1 MEKLLRKTGINQ
13 SLRLLLIVASFV
25 FGSSAWGQTTTTIF
39 SETFDNFGFDG
50 GNDGNFSK
58 ASGTAL
64 NGSDTGFDNS
74 GWTTNYVYGAN
85 KCVKIGGGSK
95 QGFITTP
102 SLNFTGS
109 ATLKFRAGAWKNA
122 KEKTQIYVS
131 ITNGKLNNEASQIL
145 VDIAA
150 ADFKDITIEITDV
163 TSNPTITFKGYQA
176 SNSRFFLDDVVITQT
191 TTSGGGGETTLT
203 DRNLS
208 FGETKSF
215 DAEVGGTFSA
225 PTLTGVTDGVT
236 YASSNET
243 VASVN
248 ASTGAVTI
256 NGMGY
261 AKITA
266 SAEADATYNADSDFY
281 YIYVYDSGTIEKLK
295 TYITSS
301 TATDIYFNL
310 TSNAVVTYAATK
322 YAFMEDGHA
331 GIYIYKSGHGLTAG
345 NSFTGKVIAK
355 GLLYNQLY
363 EFSDFT
369 PANAAGTADIPV
381 TGWTIQDLT
390 DSGNTGYKMAES
402 MRVKLTGVTATTS
415 ATGKSCTIEQGGYS
429 TTLALYNSL
438 SVTAGG
444 VYDIT
449 GYPYNN
455 NGTWEFRVYEESCLK
470 QKGGKTAATVTFAH
484 ESYTVET
491 NGNITVS
498 ATTNSTAAI
507 VYSISPAD
515 GNVSIDVNTGK
526 ILAGAT
532 AGTYTITATV
542 PENESYTSAS
552 ADCELTVKAP
562 SFNIAAPT
570 YYKKITSTDELAV
583 GGTYLIVCEGAKKAL
598 SATVSTVGYTQGE
611 NNTVTNETAA
621 TLGEFEL
628 IGTDE
633 NYKGAPLYEFLVDN
647 KYLSGTT
654 STTISLATS
663 VSNKTKWIVD
673 FDEDGNVEIDNY
685 STVTASTP
693 RGLLFQTG
701 QTIKHYAISNRGSS
715 NFPALQLYQKVTD
728 LAIST
733 LTNGYAT
740 FVTDVPY
747 VMPKGACGYAVTVAP
762 QAGVIKKQVAYDE
775 GKQVPA
781 QTALLIGGA
790 SGTNYYPA
798 VLKENVAATYTGE
811 NYMEGKRT
819 EEGYTNSQ
827 KGVAVFYYKL
837 ALNSASKPGFY
848 YGAADGAA
856 FQLTKPTTAYLA
868 VPQSITPVNGYLIDF
883 DGEET
888 GISTI
893 APTNGNADGA
903 IYNLN
908 GIRMTQTL
916 RNLPK
921 GVYIVNGKKVIK

>member
-1 MEKLLRKTGINQ
+1 MVKGEWTSFEIDITG
-13 SLRLLLIVASFV
+13 V
-25 FGSSAWGQTTTTIF
+25 
-39 SETFDNFGFDG
+39 EE
-50 GNDGNFSK
+50 
-58 ASGTAL
+58 
-64 NGSDTGFDNS
+64 NS
-74 GWTTNYVYGAN
+74 NP
-85 KCVKIGGGSK
+85 KI
-95 QGFITTP
+95 T
-102 SLNFTGS
+102 
-109 ATLKFRAGAWKNA
+109 
-122 KEKTQIYVS
+122 
-131 ITNGKLNNEASQIL
+131 
-145 VDIAA
+145 IAA
-150 ADFKDITIEITDV
+150 TK
-163 TSNPTITFKGYQA
+163 
-176 SNSRFFLDDVVITQT
+176 RFFLDEVKVTQT
-191 TTSGGGGETTLT
+191 TSSGGGETTLT

-208 FGETKSF
+208 FGATTSF
-215 DAEVGGTFSA
+215 DAEVDGTFSA

-236 YASSNET
+236 YASSKEA
-243 VASVN
+243 VASVD
-248 ASTGAVTI
+248 AQTGAVTI
-256 NGMGY
+256 YGMGH
-261 AKITA
+261 ATITA
-266 SAEADATYNADSDFY
+266 SADADATYKAGSASYD
-281 YIYVYDSGTIEKLK
+281 IYVYGKGTIEDLK
-295 TYITSS
+295 AYITSE
-301 TATDIYFNL
+301 TETDIYFNF
-310 TSNAVVTYAATK
+310 TSTAVVTGTNTSN
-322 YAFMEDGHA
+322 AFMEDGSA
-331 GIYIYKSGHGLTAG
+331 GIYLYKNGHGLTAG
-345 NSFTGKVIAK
+345 NSFTGKVKATGMLFK
-355 GLLYNQLY
+355 DSY
-363 EFSDFT
+363 ELTEFI
-369 PANAAGTADIPV
+369 PANTAGTADIPV
-381 TGWTIQDLT
+381 TDWTIQDLT
-390 DSGNTGYKMAES
+390 GSGDNAGYKMYES
-402 MRVKLTGVTATTS
+402 MRVKLTGVTVTS
-415 ATGKSCTIEQGGYS
+415 DLTNKMCTIEQDGYS
-429 TTLALYNSL
+429 TTLYLNQTDWTVTNGTTYN
-438 SVTAGG
+438 
-444 VYDIT
+444 IT
-449 GYPYNN
+449 GYPTIY
-455 NGTWEFRVYEESCLK
+455 NGTWEFKVIDEADLKATGES
-470 QKGGKTAATVTFAH
+470 KTAATVTFAQ
-484 ESYTVET
+484 ESYSVQT
-491 NGNITVS
+491 NGEITVS

-515 GNVSIDVNTGK
+515 GNVSINENTGY
-526 ILAGAT
+526 IVAGAT

-542 PENESYTSAS
+542 AENENFTSAS
-552 ADCELTVKAP
+552 ATCPLTVKAP

-663 VSNKTKWIVD
+663 VSDKTKWIVD

-728 LAIST
+728 LAISP

-762 QAGVIKKQVAYDE
+762 QAGVITKAEAYTE
-775 GKQVPA
+775 GEQVPA

-790 SGTNYYPA
+790 LGTNYYPA
-798 VLKENVAATYTGE
+798 VLKEDVTATYSGE
-811 NYMEGKRT
+811 NYMEGRRT
-819 EEGYTNSQ
+819 AEGYTNSQ
-827 KGVAVFYYKL
+827 KGVAVYYYKL
-837 ALNSASKPGFY
+837 ALNNESKPGFY
-848 YGAADGAA
+848 YGVAGGAA

>member
-25 FGSSAWGQTTTTIF
+25 FGSSANVWAEDTIVDFSAGLPSDWENTSGTIAKQNYADANCLQLQTGATIQSPAYATAFESMKLNIARSGKGTTMTLSYQIGKNAAVTIETFSLSSKGKF
-39 SETFDNFGFDG
+39 SEQI
-50 GNDGNFSK
+50 
-58 ASGTAL
+58 
-64 NGSDTGFDNS
+64 
-74 GWTTNYVYGAN
+74 V
-85 KCVKIGGGSK
+85 
-95 QGFITTP
+95 
-102 SLNFTGS
+102 
-109 ATLKFRAGAWKNA
+109 TLP
-122 KEKTQIYVS
+122 
-131 ITNGKLNNEASQIL
+131 
-145 VDIAA
+145 AA
-150 ADFKDITIEITDV
+150 AQVSGVKFILKSETASFYVNKITLT
-163 TSNPTITFKGYQA
+163 PK
-176 SNSRFFLDDVVITQT
+176 
-191 TTSGGGGETTLT
+191 TTSGGGSETTLT

-208 FGETKSF
+208 FGATTSF

-225 PTLTGVTDGVT
+225 PTLTGVTDGVAYT
-236 YASSNET
+236 SSNKA

-266 SAEADATYNADSDFY
+266 SAEEGATYKAGSDFY

-301 TATDIYFNL
+301 TATDIYFKL
-310 TSNAVVTYAATK
+310 TSTAVVTYAATN
-322 YAFMEDGHA
+322 YAYMEDGHA
-331 GIYIYKSGHGLTAG
+331 GIYIYKSSHGLTAG
-345 NSFTGKVIAK
+345 NSFTGKVKAK
-355 GLLYNQLY
+355 GMLFRQLY
-363 EFSDFT
+363 ELSDFT
-369 PANAAGTADIPV
+369 FANAAGTADIPV
-381 TGWTIQDLT
+381 TNWTIQDLT

-415 ATGKSCTIEQGGYS
+415 ATGTSCTIEQGGYS

-455 NGTWEFRVYEESCLK
+455 NGTWEFRVYEESCLE
-470 QKGGKTAATVTFAH
+470 QKGGKTAATVTFAQ

-515 GNVSIDVNTGK
+515 GNVEIDENKGY
-526 ILAGAT
+526 IIAGAT

-542 PENESYTSAS
+542 AENESYTSAS

-570 YYKKITSTDELAV
+570 YYKKITSTDELAA
-583 GGTYLIVCEGAKKAL
+583 GATYLIVCEEENCAIGSISSSKGQPTPITYTANNEKGINIISDIAQAAEYLLERNPDGSLSLKNGTSYLKASSGSNTDL
-598 SATVSTVGYTQGE
+598 A
-611 NNTVTNETAA
+611 NNTTANTNNE
-621 TLGEFEL
+621 
-628 IGTDE
+628 
-633 NYKGAPLYEFLVDN
+633 
-647 KYLSGTT
+647 
-654 STTISLATS
+654 
-663 VSNKTKWIVD
+663 KWT
-673 FDEDGNVEIDNY
+673 FAFNDGNVELVSKVSTSRHLIYRAGTSNVFGNY
-685 STVTASTP
+685 GKSSTGAEYKKV
-693 RGLLFQTG
+693 
-701 QTIKHYAISNRGSS
+701 
-715 NFPALQLYQKVTD
+715 QLYQKVTD

-747 VMPKGACGYAVTVAP
+747 AMPKGTCGYAVTVAP
-762 QAGVIKKQVAYDE
+762 HVGVITKTEAYTE
-775 GKQVPA
+775 GSQVPA

-790 SGTNYYPA
+790 PGTNYYPA
-798 VLKENVAATYTGE
+798 VLKEDVAATYTGE

-819 EEGYTNSQ
+819 EEGNTDTQ
-827 KGVAVFYYKL
+827 KGVAVYYYKL

-883 DGEET
+883 EGEET

-893 APTNGNADGA
+893 APTNGNADSA

>member
-13 SLRLLLIVASFV
+13 SLRLLLIIASLV
-25 FGSSAWGQTTTTIF
+25 FGSSANVGAEDLTTTFDWAGSKTATGGKTDYVVTQSHVTLTF
-39 SETFDNFGFDG
+39 SL
-50 GNDGNFSK
+50 
-58 ASGTAL
+58 GTAS
-64 NGSDTGFDNS
+64 NAPRTNKEGSVRMYAGTQLTISLEGDYVIKQDHFTP
-74 GWTTNYVYGAN
+74 TTKSY
-85 KCVKIGGGSK
+85 
-95 QGFITTP
+95 
-102 SLNFTGS
+102 
-109 ATLKFRAGAWKNA
+109 
-122 KEKTQIYVS
+122 
-131 ITNGKLNNEASQIL
+131 
-145 VDIAA
+145 
-150 ADFKDITIEITDV
+150 
-163 TSNPTITFKGYQA
+163 NPTKLKYNGTSLTSDSWVLSSKEQAASVTLNASEAARFKKIVVTYA
-176 SNSRFFLDDVVITQT
+176 S
-191 TTSGGGGETTLT
+191 TSTGGGGETTLT
-203 DRNLS
+203 DRKLS
-208 FGETKSF
+208 FGETMSF

-225 PTLTGVTDGVT
+225 PMLTGVTDGVT
-236 YASSNET
+236 YASSNEA

-248 ASTGAVTI
+248 ATTGVVTI

-266 SAEADATYNADSDFY
+266 SAEADATYKAGSAFY
-281 YIYVYDSGTIEKLK
+281 DIYVYGKGTIEDLK
-295 TYITSS
+295 AYITS
-301 TATDIYFNL
+301 TTETDIYFNL
-310 TSNAVVTYAATK
+310 TTTAVVTYAATN
-322 YAFMEDGHA
+322 YAYMEDGHA
-331 GIYIYKSGHGLTAG
+331 GIYIYKSSHGLTAG
-345 NSFTGKVIAK
+345 NSFTGKVKAK
-355 GLLYNQLY
+355 GMLYRQLY
-363 EFSDFT
+363 ELSDFT
-369 PANAAGTADIPV
+369 FANAAGNADIPV
-381 TGWTIQDLT
+381 TGRTIQYLT
-390 DSGNTGYKMAES
+390 DSENAGYKKAES

-415 ATGKSCTIEQGGYS
+415 ATGTSCTIEQDGAS

-455 NGTWEFRVYEESCLK
+455 NGTWEFRVYEESCLE
-470 QKGGKTAATVTFAH
+470 QKGGKTTATVTFAQ

-491 NGNITVS
+491 NGNITAS

-552 ADCELTVKAP
+552 ADCELTVVAP
-562 SFNIAAPT
+562 TINITAPT
-570 YYKKITSTDELAV
+570 YYKKITSTDDLV
-583 GGTYLIVCEGAKKAL
+583 PGGTYLIVCENAIKGL
-598 SATVSTVGYTQGE
+598 SATASTVGYTQGE

-628 IGTDE
+628 IDTSEDY
-633 NYKGAPLYEFLVDN
+633 NGAPLYEFLVDN

-663 VSNKTKWIVD
+663 VSDKTKWIVD
-673 FDEDGNVEIDNY
+673 FDEDGNVEIDSY

-701 QTIKHYAISNRGSS
+701 QAIKHYAISNRGSS
-715 NFPALQLYQKVTD
+715 NFSALQLYQKVTD

-747 VMPKGACGYAVTVAP
+747 AMPKGTCGYAVTVAP
-762 QAGVIKKQVAYDE
+762 QAGVITKTEAYTE
-775 GKQVPA
+775 GSQVPA

-790 SGTNYYPA
+790 PGTNYYPA
-798 VLKENVAATYTGE
+798 VLKEDVAATYSGE
-811 NYMEGKRT
+811 NYMEGRRT
-819 EEGYTNSQ
+819 AEGYTNTQ

-837 ALNSASKPGFY
+837 ALNSASKPKPGFY
-848 YGAADGAA
+848 YGATDGAA
-856 FQLTKPTTAYLA
+856 FKLTKPTTAYLA

-916 RNLPK
+916 RSLPK

>member
-25 FGSSAWGQTTTTIF
+25 FGSSANVWAEDTVVDFSNGLPSGWKKTSGTIAKQDYAGATCLQLQTGATIQSPAYATAFESMKLNIARSGSGTTMTLSYQIGKNAAVDIKTFKLTESKKF
-39 SETFDNFGFDG
+39 SEETITLPAAAQVSGVKFILK
-50 GNDGNFSK
+50 SAK
-58 ASGTAL
+58 AS
-64 NGSDTGFDNS
+64 
-74 GWTTNYVYGAN
+74 Y
-85 KCVKIGGGSK
+85 
-95 QGFITTP
+95 
-102 SLNFTGS
+102 
-109 ATLKFRAGAWKNA
+109 
-122 KEKTQIYVS
+122 YVS
-131 ITNGKLNNEASQIL
+131 QITLTPKAS
-145 VDIAA
+145 
-150 ADFKDITIEITDV
+150 
-163 TSNPTITFKGYQA
+163 
-176 SNSRFFLDDVVITQT
+176 
-191 TTSGGGGETTLT
+191 SGGGEE
-203 DRNLS
+203 RNLS

-225 PTLTGVTDGVT
+225 PTLTGVTDGVA
-236 YASSNET
+236 YASKNEA

-248 ASTGAVTI
+248 ASTGVVTI
-256 NGMGY
+256 KGMGH
-261 AKITA
+261 ATITA
-266 SAEADATYNADSDFY
+266 SAEANETYNAGSAFY
-281 YIYVYDSGTIEKLK
+281 DIYVYGKGTIEDLK
-295 TYITSS
+295 AYITST

-310 TSNAVVTYAATK
+310 TSTAVVTYAATN
-322 YAFMEDGHA
+322 YAYMEDGHA
-331 GIYIYKSGHGLTAG
+331 GIYIYKSSHGLTAG

-355 GLLYNQLY
+355 GLLWNQLY

-381 TGWTIQDLT
+381 TGRTIQYLT
-390 DSGNTGYKMAES
+390 DSENAGYKMAES

-415 ATGKSCTIEQGGYS
+415 ATGTSCTIEQDGAS

-455 NGTWEFRVYEESCLK
+455 DGTWEFRVYEESCLE
-470 QKGGKTAATVTFAH
+470 QKGGKTTATVTFDQ

-491 NGNITVS
+491 NGSITVS

-542 PENESYTSAS
+542 DENETYTSAS
-552 ADCELTVKAP
+552 ATCPLTVTAP
-562 SFNIAAPT
+562 APPSYNITAPT
-570 YYKKITSTDELAV
+570 YYKKITSTDELVLGTQYIIANIEQGQGLPASGTITTVATISEENKANITDNTLVKSEYVADFAV
-583 GGTYLIVCEGAKKAL
+583 LTLQKDENDNYVLINEEGQYLTGA
-598 SATVSTVGYTQGE
+598 
-611 NNTVTNETAA
+611 N
-621 TLGEFEL
+621 
-628 IGTDE
+628 GTD
-633 NYKGAPLYEFLVDN
+633 
-647 KYLSGTT
+647 LSWKDAKDT
-654 STTISLATS
+654 
-663 VSNKTKWIVD
+663 
-673 FDEDGNVEIDNY
+673 Y
-685 STVTASTP
+685 STWKISFDKSGNALIATTAETKSARIIMITSNS
-693 RGLLFQTG
+693 
-701 QTIKHYAISNRGSS
+701 IKYYASS
-715 NFPALQLYQKVTD
+715 NNYTKVQLYQKVTD

-762 QAGVIKKQVAYDE
+762 HVGVITKTEAYTE
-775 GKQVPA
+775 GSQVPA

-790 SGTNYYPA
+790 PGTNYYPA
-798 VLKENVAATYTGE
+798 VLKEDVTATYSGE
-811 NYMEGKRT
+811 NYMEGRRT
-819 EEGYTNSQ
+819 AEGYTNSQ
-827 KGVAVFYYKL
+827 RGVDVYYYKL
-837 ALNSASKPGFY
+837 ALNSASEPKPGFY
-848 YGAADGAA
+848 YGATGGAA
-856 FQLTKPTTAYLA
+856 FKLTKPTTAYLA

-883 DGEET
+883 DGETT
-888 GISTI
+888 GIDSIGQTD
-893 APTNGNADGA
+893 GNANGA

>member
-13 SLRLLLIVASFV
+13 SLRLLLIIASFV
-25 FGSSAWGQTTTTIF
+25 FGSSAWGQETTTIF
-39 SETFDNFGFDG
+39 SETFDKCNGTG
-50 GNDGNFSK
+50 GNDGQW
-58 ASGTAL
+58 SGDIAKVTFT
-64 NGSDTGFDNS
+64 SDNT
-74 GWTTNYVYGAN
+74 GWTNTNGNGASKCTKYGT
-85 KCVKIGGGSK
+85 SK
-95 QGFITTP
+95 KLGKATTP
-102 SLNFTGS
+102 QLNFTGD
-109 ATLKFRAGAWKNA
+109 ATLTFRAGAWSGDA
-122 KEKTQIYVS
+122 KTLNIS
-131 ITNGKLNNEASQIL
+131 ITSGTLSQATVTL
-145 VDIAA
+145 
-150 ADFKDITIEITDV
+150 ADSAFTEYSISITGV
-163 TSNPTITFKGYQA
+163 TSNPKITFSGKQA
-176 SNSRFFLDDVVITQT
+176 SKSRFFLDDVVVTQT

-203 DRNLS
+203 DRDLS
-208 FGETKSF
+208 FGATTSF

-236 YASSNET
+236 YTSTNEA

-266 SAEADATYNADSDFY
+266 SAGADATYKAGSASYD
-281 YIYVYDSGTIEKLK
+281 IYVYGKGTIEKLK

-310 TSNAVVTYAATK
+310 TSNAVVTYAATN
-322 YAFMEDGHA
+322 YAYMEDGNA
-331 GIYIYKSGHGLTAG
+331 GIYLYKKGHGFTAG

-363 EFSDFT
+363 EFTDFT
-369 PANAAGTADIPV
+369 PANTAGTADITA
-381 TGWTIQDLT
+381 TGWTIHDLT
-390 DSGNTGYKMAES
+390 DSDNAGNKIAES
-402 MRVKLTGVTATTS
+402 MRVKLTGVTATTDG
-415 ATGKSCTIEQGGYS
+415 TTWTIEQGGYS
-429 TTLALYNSL
+429 TTLVLYNSL

-455 NGTWEFRVYEESCLK
+455 NGTWEFRVYEESCLE
-470 QKGGKTAATVTFAH
+470 QKGGKTAATVTFAQ

-498 ATTNSTAAI
+498 ATTNSTANI

-515 GNVSIDVNTGK
+515 ENVLIDAETGE
-526 ILAGAT
+526 IVAGT
-532 AGTYTITATV
+532 TTGTYTITATV
-542 PENESYTSAS
+542 DENENFTSAS
-552 ADCELTVKAP
+552 ATCPLTVKAP

-570 YYKKITSTDELAV
+570 YYKKITSTDELVLGTQYIIANIEQGQGLPASGTITTVATISEENKANITDNTLVKSEYVADFAV
-583 GGTYLIVCEGAKKAL
+583 LTLQKDENDNYVLINEEGQYLTGA
-598 SATVSTVGYTQGE
+598 
-611 NNTVTNETAA
+611 N
-621 TLGEFEL
+621 
-628 IGTDE
+628 GTD
-633 NYKGAPLYEFLVDN
+633 
-647 KYLSGTT
+647 LSWKDAKDT
-654 STTISLATS
+654 
-663 VSNKTKWIVD
+663 
-673 FDEDGNVEIDNY
+673 Y
-685 STVTASTP
+685 STWKISFDKSGNALIATTAETKSARIIMITSNS
-693 RGLLFQTG
+693 
-701 QTIKHYAISNRGSS
+701 IKYYASS
-715 NFPALQLYQKVTD
+715 NNYTKVQLYQKVTD

-762 QAGVIKKQVAYDE
+762 HVGVITKTEAYK
-775 GKQVPA
+775 GGQPVPA

-790 SGTNYYPA
+790 SGKYYPA
-798 VLKENVAATYTGE
+798 VLKENVAPSYTRE

-819 EEGYTNSQ
+819 ADGDTDSQ
-827 KGVAVFYYKL
+827 RGGDVYYYKL
-837 ALNSASKPGFY
+837 ALNSDGKPGFY
-848 YGAADGAA
+848 YGKAGGAA
-856 FQLTKPTTAYLA
+856 FKLTKPTTAYLA

>member
-13 SLRLLLIVASFV
+13 SLRLLLIIASFV

-85 KCVKIGGGSK
+85 KCVKIGGSN
-95 QGFITTP
+95 QGIITTP
-102 SLNFTGS
+102 TLNFTGS
-109 ATLKFRAGAWKNA
+109 ATLKFRAGAWDNS

-145 VDIAA
+145 VDIARA
-150 ADFKDITIEITDV
+150 EFKDITIEITDV
-163 TSNPTITFKGYQA
+163 TTKPTITFKGYQA
-176 SNSRFFLDDVVITQT
+176 SKSRFFLDDVVVTPT
-191 TTSGGGGETTLT
+191 TPSGGG
-203 DRNLS
+203 S
-208 FGETKSF
+208 
-215 DAEVGGTFSA
+215 
-225 PTLTGVTDGVT
+225 
-236 YASSNET
+236 
-243 VASVN
+243 
-248 ASTGAVTI
+248 
-256 NGMGY
+256 
-261 AKITA
+261 
-266 SAEADATYNADSDFY
+266 
-281 YIYVYDSGTIEKLK
+281 
-295 TYITSS
+295 
-301 TATDIYFNL
+301 
-310 TSNAVVTYAATK
+310 
-322 YAFMEDGHA
+322 
-331 GIYIYKSGHGLTAG
+331 
-345 NSFTGKVIAK
+345 
-355 GLLYNQLY
+355 
-363 EFSDFT
+363 
-369 PANAAGTADIPV
+369 
-381 TGWTIQDLT
+381 
-390 DSGNTGYKMAES
+390 
-402 MRVKLTGVTATTS
+402 
-415 ATGKSCTIEQGGYS
+415 
-429 TTLALYNSL
+429 
-438 SVTAGG
+438 
-444 VYDIT
+444 
-449 GYPYNN
+449 
-455 NGTWEFRVYEESCLK
+455 
-470 QKGGKTAATVTFAH
+470 KTAATVTF
-484 ESYTVET
+484 EKEIYSVQT
-491 NGNITVS
+491 NGKITVS
-498 ATTNSTAAI
+498 ATTNSSSPI

-515 GNVSIDVNTGK
+515 GNVSIDENTGK
-526 ILAGAT
+526 IVAGAT

-542 PENESYTSAS
+542 AENESYTSAS
-552 ADCELTVKAP
+552 ASCPLTVTAP
-562 SFNIAAPT
+562 APPSYNITAPT

-583 GGTYLIVCEGAKKAL
+583 GGTYLIVCEEENCAIGSVSDNKGQPTTITYTTNSEKGINIISDVASAVEYLLEENSDGSFSLKNGTNYLKTNKADLSNISTVTEEAAKW
-598 SATVSTVGYTQGE
+598 TVSF
-611 NNTVTNETAA
+611 NN
-621 TLGEFEL
+621 
-628 IGTDE
+628 
-633 NYKGAPLYEFLVDN
+633 
-647 KYLSGTT
+647 
-654 STTISLATS
+654 
-663 VSNKTKWIVD
+663 
-673 FDEDGNVEIDNY
+673 GNVELVCKASDTRQIIYRAGTYKSFKNY
-685 STVTASTP
+685 VT
-693 RGLLFQTG
+693 
-701 QTIKHYAISNRGSS
+701 SS
-715 NFPALQLYQKVTD
+715 LTTDGYKKVQLYQKVTD

-747 VMPKGACGYAVTVAP
+747 AMPKGTCGYAVTVAP
-762 QAGVIKKQVAYDE
+762 HVGVIKKQVAYDE

-819 EEGYTNSQ
+819 EEGYTDTQ
-827 KGVAVFYYKL
+827 KGVAVYYYKL

>member
-25 FGSSAWGQTTTTIF
+25 FGSSAWGQINLTETIELITFTSF
-39 SETFDNFGFDG
+39 SGGSGYHDVSDYTVKDSNGNSYSGFAVTSCMLSG
-50 GNDGNFSK
+50 QSLQMK
-58 ASGTAL
+58 A
-64 NGSDTGFDNS
+64 
-74 GWTTNYVYGAN
+74 
-85 KCVKIGGGSK
+85 KIGK
-95 QGFITTP
+95 IT
-102 SLNFTGS
+102 S
-109 ATLKFRAGAWKNA
+109 
-122 KEKTQIYVS
+122 
-131 ITNGKLNNEASQIL
+131 
-145 VDIAA
+145 
-150 ADFKDITIEITDV
+150 
-163 TSNPTITFKGYQA
+163 PTITSEAGFDITVTYKSDANFTISFGNDA
-176 SNSRFFLDDVVITQT
+176 TNSTAKSPLSTSTTSTSTTFTIKANSKFGTISKITLT
-191 TTSGGGGETTLT
+191 PKTTSGGGETELT

-225 PTLTGVTDGVT
+225 PTLTGATEGATDGVT
-236 YASSNET
+236 YTSSNET

-248 ASTGAVTI
+248 ASTSAVTI

-301 TATDIYFNL
+301 TATDIYFKL
-310 TSNAVVTYAATK
+310 TSTAVVTYAATN
-322 YAFMEDGHA
+322 YAYMEDGHA
-331 GIYIYKSGHGLTAG
+331 GIYIYKSSHGLTAG
-345 NSFTGKVIAK
+345 NSFTGKVKAK
-355 GLLYNQLY
+355 GMLYKQLY
-363 EFSDFT
+363 ELSDFT
-369 PANAAGTADIPV
+369 FADAAGTADIPV
-381 TGWTIQDLT
+381 TGWTIQYLT
-390 DSGNTGYKMAES
+390 DSENAGYKKAES

-415 ATGKSCTIEQGGYS
+415 ATGTSCTIEQGGYS

-455 NGTWEFRVYEESCLK
+455 NGTWEFRVYEESCLE
-470 QKGGKTAATVTFAH
+470 QKGGKTAATVTFAQ

-542 PENESYTSAS
+542 DENETYTSAS
-552 ADCELTVKAP
+552 ATCVLTVTAP
-562 SFNIAAPT
+562 APPSYNITAPT
-570 YYKKITSTDELAV
+570 YYKKITSTDELAA
-583 GGTYLIVCEGAKKAL
+583 GGTYLIVCEGENCAIGSISDKKGQPTPITYTANNEKGINIISDIAQAAEYLLEKNSDGSFSLKNGTNYLKTNKADL
-598 SATVSTVGYTQGE
+598 SNVATVTEDAAKWTVSF
-611 NNTVTNETAA
+611 NN
-621 TLGEFEL
+621 
-628 IGTDE
+628 
-633 NYKGAPLYEFLVDN
+633 
-647 KYLSGTT
+647 
-654 STTISLATS
+654 
-663 VSNKTKWIVD
+663 
-673 FDEDGNVEIDNY
+673 GNVELVCKASDTRQIIYRAGTYNSFKNY
-685 STVTASTP
+685 AT
-693 RGLLFQTG
+693 
-701 QTIKHYAISNRGSS
+701 SS
-715 NFPALQLYQKVTD
+715 ATTDEYKKVQLYQKVTD

-762 QAGVIKKQVAYDE
+762 HVGVITKTEAYTE
-775 GKQVPA
+775 GSQVPA

-790 SGTNYYPA
+790 PGTDYYPA
-798 VLKENVAATYTGE
+798 VLKEDVAATYSGE
-811 NYMEGKRT
+811 NYMEGRRT
-819 EEGYTNSQ
+819 AEGYTNTQ

-893 APTNGNADGA
+893 APANGNADGA

>member
-13 SLRLLLIVASFV
+13 SLRLLLIIASFV
-25 FGSSAWGQTTTTIF
+25 FGSSANVWAEDTVVDFSAGLPNDWTKTAGTVQKQKYAGATCLQLQKNATIQSPAYTTAFESMKLNIARSGNGTTMTLSYQIGTNAAVDIKTFKLTASNKF
-39 SETFDNFGFDG
+39 SEETITIP
-50 GNDGNFSK
+50 
-58 ASGTAL
+58 AAAQVSG
-64 NGSDTGFDNS
+64 
-74 GWTTNYVYGAN
+74 
-85 KCVKIGGGSK
+85 VK
-95 QGFITTP
+95 FI
-102 SLNFTGS
+102 LKS
-109 ATLKFRAGAWKNA
+109 AKSSY
-122 KEKTQIYVS
+122 YVS
-131 ITNGKLNNEASQIL
+131 KITLTPK
-145 VDIAA
+145 
-150 ADFKDITIEITDV
+150 
-163 TSNPTITFKGYQA
+163 TS
-176 SNSRFFLDDVVITQT
+176 
-191 TTSGGGGETTLT
+191 SGGGEE
-203 DRNLS
+203 RNLS
-208 FGETKSF
+208 FGEKKSF
-215 DAEVGGTFSA
+215 DAEVDGTFSA
-225 PTLTGVTDGVT
+225 PTLTGATDGVA
-236 YASSNET
+236 YASSNVD

-256 NGMGY
+256 KGMGY

-266 SAEADATYNADSDFY
+266 SAEANATYKAGSASYD
-281 YIYVYDSGTIEKLK
+281 IYVYDSGTIKDLK
-295 TYITSS
+295 AYITSDNE
-301 TATDIYFNL
+301 TDIYFNL
-310 TSNAVVTYAATK
+310 TSTAVVTYAATN
-322 YAFMEDGHA
+322 YAYMEDGHA
-331 GIYIYKSGHGLTAG
+331 GIYLYKKGHGLTAG
-345 NSFTGKVIAK
+345 NSFTGKVTAK

-363 EFSDFT
+363 EFTDFT

-390 DSGNTGYKMAES
+390 DSENAGYKKAES

-415 ATGKSCTIEQGGYS
+415 ATGTSCTIEQGGAS

-455 NGTWEFRVYEESCLK
+455 NGTWEFRVYEESCLE
-470 QKGGKTAATVTFAH
+470 QKGGKTAATVTFAQ

-542 PENESYTSAS
+542 AENENFTSAS
-552 ADCELTVKAP
+552 ATCPLTVTAP
-562 SFNIAAPT
+562 APPSYNITAPT
-570 YYKKITSTDELAV
+570 YYKKITSTDELAA
-583 GGTYLIVCEGAKKAL
+583 GGTYLIVCEGEKKGL
-598 SATVSTVGYTQGE
+598 SESVATTDYTQGE
-611 NNTVTNETAA
+611 NNTITNETAA

-628 IGTDE
+628 VKTE
-633 NYKGAPLYEFLVDN
+633 ETYNEAPLYEFLVNN

-654 STTISLATS
+654 KAGISLAASEDIT
-663 VSNKTKWIVD
+663 TKWTID
-673 FDEDGNVEIDNY
+673 FDESGNVIITSYATVDSKPRQLAGNVTTSSGNTTYYIRNY
-685 STVTASTP
+685 LKTELS
-693 RGLLFQTG
+693 
-701 QTIKHYAISNRGSS
+701 SS
-715 NFPALQLYQKVTD
+715 NYRTLQLYQKVTD

-747 VMPKGACGYAVTVAP
+747 AMPKGTCGYAVTVAP
-762 QAGVIKKQVAYDE
+762 HVGVITKTEAYTE
-775 GKQVPA
+775 GSQVPA

-790 SGTNYYPA
+790 PGTDYYPA
-798 VLKENVAATYTGE
+798 VLKEDVTATYSGE
-811 NYMEGKRT
+811 NYMEGRRT
-819 EEGYTNSQ
+819 AEGYSNSQ
-827 KGVAVFYYKL
+827 KGVAVYYYKL